1 MSGGPPLARAETA
14 EALRLLRE
22 GCARLRAD
30 PADYPL
36 QYSMWDAL
44 KRLGKWDEAVVALK
58 ATLRRYGYGPPRARQ
73 KAMLGRVALVAV
85 DCSDPDLALHAMGMS
100 LARCVFR
107 EALLLTDR
115 PLTAPGVR
123 VSQMQRRIDSTESYS
138 EFMVKSLLHAVDAD
152 YVLVIQWDGFVADA
166 ARWSE
171 RFLKFDYL
179 GARWPHYSDA
189 HSVGNGGFSLR
200 SRKLL
205 EALQDPQ
212 VRELHPEDFAICRAY
227 RPYLERAHAIEFA
240 PPEIAD
246 RFAFEYDISSTRT
259 FGFHGMIHLPR
270 FVEEPRVKSLAF
282 LEPFIERWSDELL

>member
-1 MSGGPPLARAETA
+1 MSGGPPVARAEAA

-22 GCARLRAD
+22 GCARLRGN

-44 KRLGKWDEAVVALK
+44 KRIHKWDDAVVALK
-58 ATLRRYGYGPPRARQ
+58 ATLRRYGYGASPPGR
-73 KAMLGRVALVAV
+73 KAVLGRVALVAV
-85 DCSDPDLALHAMGMS
+85 DCSDPDLALHAMQMS

-115 PLTAPGVR
+115 SLSARSVR
-123 VSQMQRRIDSTESYS
+123 VSQIPGRIDSTESYS
-138 EFMVKSLLHAVDAD
+138 RFMVKSLLHAVDAD
-152 YVLVIQWDGFVADA
+152 YVLVTQWDGFVADA

-171 RFLKFDYL
+171 QFLNFDYL
-179 GARWPHYSDA
+179 GARWPHHTDA

-205 EALQDPQ
+205 EALQDPE
-212 VRELHPEDFAICRAY
+212 VRELHPEDFAICRTY
-227 RPYLERAHAIEFA
+227 RPYLERQHSIQFA

-270 FVEEPRVKSLAF
+270 FVEEPRVKTLAF
-282 LEPFIERWSDELL
+282 LEPLVERWSDELL

>member
-1 MSGGPPLARAETA
+1 MSGRLLARPETA

-44 KRLGKWDEAVVALK
+44 KRLEKWDEAAVALK
-58 ATLRRYGYGPPRARQ
+58 DTLRRCGYGSPRAGQ
-73 KAMLGRVALVAV
+73 KAMLGRVALVAL
-85 DCSDPDLALHAMGMS
+85 DCSDPDLAQHAMGMS
-100 LARCVFR
+100 LARCEFR
-107 EALLLTDR
+107 EAVLLTDR

-123 VSQMQRRIDSTESYS
+123 VSQIQRRIDSTEGYS
-138 EFMVKSLLHAVDAD
+138 EFMVKSLLRAVDAE
-152 YVLVIQWDGFVADA
+152 YVLVTQWDGFVVDA
-166 ARWSE
+166 AQWTE
-171 RFLKFDYL
+171 QFLKFDYL
-179 GARWPHYSDA
+179 GARWPHYTDA
-189 HSVGNGGFSLR
+189 HTVGNGGFSLR

-205 EALQDPQ
+205 QALQDPQ

-227 RPYLERAHAIEFA
+227 RPYLEREHAIEFA

-270 FVEEPRVKSLAF
+270 FVDEPRVKSLAF
-282 LEPFIERWSDELL
+282 LEPLIERWSDELL